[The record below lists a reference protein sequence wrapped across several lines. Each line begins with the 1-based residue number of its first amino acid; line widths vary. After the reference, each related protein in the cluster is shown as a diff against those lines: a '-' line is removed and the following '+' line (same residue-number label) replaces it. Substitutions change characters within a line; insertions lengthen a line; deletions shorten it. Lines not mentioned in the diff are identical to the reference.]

1 MFLSGGK
8 HRRLV
13 DVVKE
18 DTEKVVH
25 SHERGQSAVVIPERS
40 SQKTI

>member
-18 DTEKVVH
+18 DTQRRLF
-25 SHERGQSAVVIPERS
+25 SHERGESAVVIPERS
-40 SQKTI
+40 NQKTI